1 MPGCAGN
8 SGMPVRR
15 MALDLKADLFYQ
27 YATDVATWQMDRI
40 ECHMKR
46 HPGDYP
52 IFTEGLLRAD
62 ELENRLS
69 ELCPEHAHLV
79 EEYADAHFTRSG
91 ALEIEM
97 YIHGFLDGGRVLHEM
112 LSRPLPSKE
121 DQP

>member
-1 MPGCAGN
+1 MRC
-8 SGMPVRR
+8 
-15 MALDLKADLFYQ
+15 MALDLQADLLYQ

-46 HPGDYP
+46 HPADYP
-52 IFTEGLLRAD
+52 IFTEGLQRAD
-62 ELENRLS
+62 ELENRLA
-69 ELCPEHAHLV
+69 ELCPEHAQLV

-91 ALEIEM
+91 ALAIEM

-121 DQP
+121 DSL

>member
-1 MPGCAGN
+1 MPGCAENLGRQVK
-8 SGMPVRR
+8 S
-15 MALDLKADLFYQ
+15 MALDLKADVLYQ

-52 IFTEGLLRAD
+52 IFTEGLQRAD
-62 ELENRLS
+62 ELENRLA

-91 ALEIEM
+91 ALAIEM

-112 LSRPLPSKE
+112 LRRNMPGKE
-121 DQP
+121 DRP

>member
-1 MPGCAGN
+1 
-8 SGMPVRR
+8 
-15 MALDLKADLFYQ
+15 MALDLKADVLYQ

-52 IFTEGLLRAD
+52 IFTEGLQRAD
-62 ELENRLS
+62 ELENRLA

-91 ALEIEM
+91 ALAIEM

-112 LSRPLPSKE
+112 LSRKLPGKE
-121 DQP
+121 DHP